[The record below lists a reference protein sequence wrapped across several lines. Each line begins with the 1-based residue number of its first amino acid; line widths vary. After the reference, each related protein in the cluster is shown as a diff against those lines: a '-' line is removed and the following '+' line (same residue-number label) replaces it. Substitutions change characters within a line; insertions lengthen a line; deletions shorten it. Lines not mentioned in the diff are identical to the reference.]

1 MNAAASKPAPTRN
14 QALNRNQ
21 ALARSQALT
30 RSQAAA
36 SQTPSS
42 APASTRPQAK
52 RLQTTLPE
60 TGKDNSRRDQLIT
73 EHLSLVTA
81 IAAHIQ
87 RSLPVHVELD
97 DLVHAGIMGLV
108 DAATKY
114 RDDKEVAFNTYAKY
128 RIRGAILDGLR
139 QLDWASRD
147 LRKRYKQME
156 TVARDLEANLH
167 RTPADHEIAS
177 AMGLNVRRWQALM
190 VDFRS
195 LGNAATQLRTADREE
210 QYSPETPCAP
220 AQLPENVVAR
230 SELREKLSSAM
241 KTLPA
246 RYQQVVQLYY
256 GREMTMKEIGGLLG
270 VNESRVSQM
279 HKTALERMQNVLTG
293 TGIRSAAAF

>member
-14 QALNRNQ
+14 QI
-21 ALARSQALT
+21 
-30 RSQAAA
+30 
-36 SQTPSS
+36 
-42 APASTRPQAK
+42 K
-52 RLQTTLPE
+52 
-60 TGKDNSRRDQLIT
+60 KDTSRRDQLIT

-81 IAAHIQ
+81 IAAHLQ

-97 DLVHAGIMGLV
+97 DLVHSGIMGLV

-114 RDDKEVAFNTYAKY
+114 RDDKEVAFTTYAKY

-156 TVARDLEANLH
+156 SVTRDLEVNLQ
-167 RTPADHEIAS
+167 RAPTDNEVAS

-195 LGNAATQLRTADREE
+195 LGNAVSQLRTPERDD
-210 QYSPETPCAP
+210 QYAPETPCTP
-220 AQLPENVVAR
+220 AQLPENMVSR

-241 KTLPA
+241 KTLPE
-246 RYQQVVQLYY
+246 RYRQVVQLYY
-256 GREMTMKEIGGLLG
+256 GREMTMKEIGGVLG

-279 HKTALERMQNVLTG
+279 HKTALERMQNALSG
-293 TGIRSAAAF
+293 SGIHSAAAF

>member
-1 MNAAASKPAPTRN
+1 MNGAASKRAP
-14 QALNRNQ
+14 
-21 ALARSQALT
+21 SK
-30 RSQAAA
+30 
-36 SQTPSS
+36 TPI
-42 APASTRPQAK
+42 K
-52 RLQTTLPE
+52 
-60 TGKDNSRRDQLIT
+60 KDNSRRDQLIV

-114 RDDKEVAFNTYAKY
+114 QDDKEVAFPTYAKY

-156 TVARDLEANLH
+156 TVTRDLTANLQ
-167 RTPADHEIAS
+167 RTPTDTEVAS
-177 AMGLNVRRWQALM
+177 AMGLNSRRWQSLM

-195 LGNAATQLRTADREE
+195 LGVAATQLRAAERDE
-210 QYSPETPCAP
+210 QYTPETPCPA
-220 AQLPENVVAR
+220 AQLPDSVLAR
-230 SELREKLSSAM
+230 AEMREKLGSAM
-241 KTLPA
+241 KTLPE

-256 GREMTMKEIGGLLG
+256 GREMTMKEIGDVLG

-279 HKTALERMQNVLTG
+279 HKTALERMQSALTQ
-293 TGIRSAAAF
+293 TGICSAVAF